1 MKNQAFWLKFS
12 ILNLFLVAVLG
23 TLMRY
28 KIAFS
33 LPQLDQKFLQEAH
46 SHFAFYGWITQV
58 LYVLMLFYL
67 QKYLTIAKLKKYQV
81 LLVLNAIGA
90 LLMIPT
96 FIYAGYYW
104 LSIVA
109 CSICLF
115 TGFAFFAFLLKDFW
129 KDSSHIVRW
138 FKVGLGLAAFSS
150 LGIFY
155 LSFSKA
161 SGLVDQQ
168 LYLASSYFYL
178 HFQYNGC
185 FLFVAIGLF
194 LESLKRIGV
203 EISSRESHLIFYP
216 LLFGAVFGFGL
227 SVLWMDLNPLVYWL
241 IVVSALAQTFGAY
254 RLLRLVKLNW
264 SKLVLA
270 YSPLHRFTL
279 WYVGIA
285 FGVKILLQLFSVVPQ
300 ISQFAFGFRNVVIAY
315 LHLVLLMCISMF
327 LLNQILATNR
337 FFITKRVTRSL
348 QSVLLFVFLNQ
359 AVLGLMGVFSVK
371 YIGIPYAAPT
381 LVAISVGISLSVLSL
396 FFSLK
401 ARPILK
407 IVPLEDE

>member
-1 MKNQAFWLKFS
+1 MKNQVFWLKFS

-23 TLMRY
+23 TIMRY

-46 SHFAFYGWITQV
+46 SHFAFYGWVTQV
-58 LYVLMLFYL
+58 LYVLMLIYIQKHLALAKL
-67 QKYLTIAKLKKYQV
+67 QKYRL

-96 FIYAGYYW
+96 FLYAGYYW

-115 TGFAFFAFLLKDFW
+115 TGFAFLAFLLKDFW
-129 KDSSHIVRW
+129 KDPSLVVRW

-155 LSFSKA
+155 LSLSKA
-161 SGLVDQQ
+161 TGLVDQE

-194 LESLKRIGV
+194 LESLKIIGV
-203 EISSRESHLIFYP
+203 EISPKENHLIFYP
-216 LLFGAVFGFGL
+216 MLFGAVFGFGL
-227 SVLWMDLNPLVYWL
+227 SILWMDLDPALYAL
-241 IVVSALAQTFGAY
+241 IVLSAVSQSYGAF

-264 SKLVLA
+264 PKLVLA
-270 YSPLHRFTL
+270 YSPMHRFTL
-279 WYVGIA
+279 WYVGFA
-285 FGVKILLQLFSVVPQ
+285 FAVKILLQLFSVVPQ

-327 LLNQILATNR
+327 LVNQILATNR
-337 FFITKRVTRSL
+337 FFMTKRVTRSL
-348 QSVLLFVFLNQ
+348 QCVLLFIFLNQ

-371 YIGIPYAAPT
+371 YIGVPFTAPI
-381 LVAISVGISLSVLSL
+381 LVAISIGISLSVLAL
-396 FFSLK
+396 LLSLK
-401 ARPILK
+401 ARPVLK
-407 IVPLEDE
+407 IVP